1 MVLAFTEA
9 EKAQIESSGM
19 MVIEFKRNLNHT
31 CNHTCKGS
39 SLALNEISK
48 TVGILMEV
56 IHVFCEKFDEAM
68 EDLKLFIEEIKE
80 EVGYS
85 NSRRYKFVSI
95 LSKCTGIE
103 KKSIWKMKRHMYL
116 ARSCC

>member
-9 EKAQIESSGM
+9 EKAQIESNGM
-19 MVIEFKRNLNHT
+19 MVIEFKRNLKRID
-31 CNHTCKGS
+31 HTCKAI

-48 TVGILMEV
+48 AAGILMEV
-56 IHVFCEKFDEAM
+56 IRVFCEKFDEAM

-80 EVGYS
+80 KVGYS

-103 KKSIWKMKRHMYL
+103 KKSIWKMTRHTYL

>member
-31 CNHTCKGS
+31 CKGI

-80 EVGYS
+80 KVGYS
-85 NSRRYKFVSI
+85 NSQRYKFVSI

-103 KKSIWKMKRHMYL
+103 KKSIWKMTRHTYR
-116 ARSCC
+116 ARNCC

>member
-9 EKAQIESSGM
+9 KKAKIESSGM
-19 MVIEFKRNLNHT
+19 MVIEFKRNLKRI
-31 CNHTCKGS
+31 NHTCKAIA
-39 SLALNEISK
+39 LALDEISK
-48 TVGILMEV
+48 AVGILMEA

-68 EDLKLFIEEIKE
+68 DDLKLAIEEIKE
-80 EVGYS
+80 KVGYS
-85 NSRRYKFVSI
+85 NSWRYKVVKI

-103 KKSIWKMKRHMYL
+103 KKSIWKMTRRTHL

>member
-9 EKAQIESSGM
+9 EKAKIESSGM
-19 MVIEFKRNLNHT
+19 MVIEFKRNLKRI
-31 CNHTCKGS
+31 NHTCKAVFF
-39 SLALNEISK
+39 ALNEISK
-48 TVGILMEV
+48 AAGILMEA

-68 EDLKLFIEEIKE
+68 EDLELFIEEIKE
-80 EVGYS
+80 KVGYS

-103 KKSIWKMKRHMYL
+103 KKSIWEMTRHMYL